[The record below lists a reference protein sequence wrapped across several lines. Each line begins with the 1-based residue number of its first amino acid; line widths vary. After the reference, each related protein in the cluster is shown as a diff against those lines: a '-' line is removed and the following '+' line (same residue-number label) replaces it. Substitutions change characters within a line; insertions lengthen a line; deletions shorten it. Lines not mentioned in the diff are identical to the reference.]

1 MKDGHGNPLSRE
13 QEAEIRARKP
23 KPAQSDAAGQ
33 YAPSQ
38 ATPNEGGLVS
48 ANPVV
53 LSGDGDATPANG
65 HGRDRTSSNEEARH
79 EDQ

>member
-1 MKDGHGNPLSRE
+1 MKDGHGNPRSPQ

-23 KPAQSDAAGQ
+23 PAKADAAGQ

-38 ATPNEGGLVS
+38 ARPNKGGLAS

-53 LSGDGDATPANG
+53 LSGDGDATSGNG
-65 HGRDRTSSNEEARH
+65 HGRDGSPEEASDGH
-79 EDQ
+79 